1 MKICHIAN
9 YISGYHR
16 GSGGAE
22 QACLNTIKALY
33 ANGVEN
39 VVAATKPLKQPQ
51 EKEFDFYPITIS
63 EDLIGWKLSFIKHFF
78 YFDVISFFSL
88 RKILKKIKPDIVHLY
103 NFDLIS
109 LSAISAAKSLKM
121 PIVFSVYDYWVFSAA
136 KGVTFNDGWL
146 RRKIFNHFIKK
157 IDIFIALSQHS
168 KNLLIK
174 NGINDD
180 KIKTIPLMMDAN
192 SKLLRKV
199 EIEPKSIIFAGW
211 IQPRKGLLTL
221 IQAMPEIIKRISDAK
236 LYVFGMKENREY
248 RKKIDNFIKD
258 NNLNSNI
265 KWDNE
270 SDKEKNRDK
279 YFSTFNKADILVV
292 PEQWQNMS
300 PVIVVEGMAAGKAIV
315 ASRIGGIPD
324 IIEDKI
330 SGVLANHDDSSD
342 FASKIIVLL
351 SNQSYSDKIKENAR
365 VRFNELFN
373 NEISAGKLKN
383 IYSAIL

>member
-9 YISGYHR
+9 YIPDYHR
-16 GSGGAE
+16 SSGGAE
-22 QACLNTIKALY
+22 QACLNTIKALH
-33 ANGVEN
+33 AQGVEN
-39 VVAATKPLKQPQ
+39 IVTATKLLKQPT
-51 EKEFDFYPITIS
+51 EKEFYFYPITIS
-63 EDLIGWKLSFIKHFF
+63 EDLIGWKLSFIKRIF
-78 YFDVISFFSL
+78 YFDIISYFSL
-88 RKILKKIKPDIVHLY
+88 RKILKKIKPDIAHLY

-109 LSAISAAKSLKM
+109 LSAISAAKSLNI
-121 PIVFSVYDYWVFSAA
+121 PLVFSVYDYWVFSADR
-136 KGVTFNDGWL
+136 GVTFNGGWL

-180 KIKTIPLMMDAN
+180 KIKIIPLMMDAN

-211 IQPRKGLLTL
+211 IQPRKGLLAL
-221 IQAMPEIIKRISDAK
+221 IQAMPEIIKMIPQAK

-265 KWDNE
+265 EWDNE
-270 SDKEKNRDK
+270 SDKEKSRDK

-300 PVIVVEGMAAGKAIV
+300 PVIVAEGMAAGKAIV
-315 ASRIGGIPD
+315 ASKIGGIPD

-330 SGVLANHDDSSD
+330 SGVLANHDDTSD
-342 FASKIIVLL
+342 FASKIIELL

-365 VRFNELFN
+365 RRFNELFN
-373 NEISAGKLKN
+373 NGINAEKLKDA
-383 IYSAIL
+383 YSAIV